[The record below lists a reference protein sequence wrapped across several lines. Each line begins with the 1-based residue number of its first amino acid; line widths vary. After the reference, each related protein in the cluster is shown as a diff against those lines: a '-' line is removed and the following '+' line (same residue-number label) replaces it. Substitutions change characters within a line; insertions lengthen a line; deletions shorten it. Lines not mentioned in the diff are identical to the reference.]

1 MSTLAILAVI
11 LVIVALVAV
20 AIEGV
25 RQSSL
30 SLSQV
35 AIVCVAAALLLTLI
49 PK

>member
-1 MSTLAILAVI
+1 MSTLAIIAVI
-11 LVIVALVAV
+11 LVIAALVAV

-25 RQSSL
+25 KQNSL
-30 SLSQV
+30 SLSQI